1 MELIVFAGDVGLVP
15 APGPLGGF
23 GTPAISAA
31 PATALA
37 ISVADSTYFEWS
49 AEVCAEE
56 LEGLGGG
63 GPGGEETI
71 RRAPHLSTPAGN
83 SWTGSTEGNIVQYRP
98 G

>member
-37 ISVADSTYFEWS
+37 ISVADSTALATVPPPTHLIPTTVVES
-49 AEVCAEE
+49 S
-56 LEGLGGG
+56 
-63 GPGGEETI
+63 PGI
-71 RRAPHLSTPAGN
+71 LSSIATTLN
-83 SWTGSTEGNIVQYRP
+83 QK
-98 G
+98 

>member
-37 ISVADSTYFEWS
+37 ISAADSTALATVPPPPPPTHLIPTTVVES
-49 AEVCAEE
+49 S
-56 LEGLGGG
+56 
-63 GPGGEETI
+63 PGI
-71 RRAPHLSTPAGN
+71 LSIATTFN
-83 SWTGSTEGNIVQYRP
+83 QK
-98 G
+98 

>member
-37 ISVADSTYFEWS
+37 ISAADST
-49 AEVCAEE
+49 ALATV
-56 LEGLGGG
+56 
-63 GPGGEETI
+63 PPPT
-71 RRAPHLSTPAGN
+71 HLLFLTAIKTRN
-83 SWTGSTEGNIVQYRP
+83 EGNVNMQLLDKK
-98 G
+98 